1 MHILALP
8 LLLSCMIN
16 TATVPI
22 TEIGKTDHENNN
34 NIRVKIGLPPLVEPG
49 TILHLDLEFIG
60 NPSSQQ
66 VIVNTAETEDVEDKG
81 MIKRRPHQKSRRI
94 KMKKNIKTKFVGL
107 IVEGYLL
114 CGLNRRVM
122 SCILLTA

>member
-22 TEIGKTDHENNN
+22 TAIGKTDHENNN
-34 NIRVKIGLPPLVEPG
+34 NIRVKIGLPPLAEPG

-66 VIVNTAETEDVEDKG
+66 IIVDTAEIEDVEDKG
-81 MIKRRPHQKSRRI
+81 MIKRRPHQ
-94 KMKKNIKTKFVGL
+94 
-107 IVEGYLL
+107 
-114 CGLNRRVM
+114 
-122 SCILLTA
+122 